1 MVAGVLGSAGS
12 YVGKGVAGALTLG
25 YFGIWR
31 RLQYPSRMLVYVLV
45 MAITALFGA
54 VESVILTLIGKQGLS
69 QWVTAR
75 VFYFLCRTVLG
86 LRVEVRNGDRMLER
100 PAVFVS
106 NHQSMLDI
114 YILGA
119 MFPKWCSVT
128 AKRSLQWYPFLG
140 WFMMASG
147 TVFIDRARRENALK
161 AFESARHHVLT
172 KKQSVFMFPEGTRS
186 NAVEPMMLPF
196 KKGAFHFA
204 QQCQI
209 PIVPFVVAN
218 YSTLWSKRKQIAT
231 SGVIP
236 IEVLE
241 PIPTKGLESKDVNA
255 LLEKTRGRMLEATER
270 LGYAKSD

>member
-1 MVAGVLGSAGS
+1 MVACAFGP
-12 YVGKGVAGALTLG
+12 VGRYLAKGVAGALALG
-25 YFGIWR
+25 YFGILKR
-31 RLQYPSRMLVYVLV
+31 FQYPARMVVYVLV
-45 MAITALFGA
+45 MAVAAVFGA
-54 VESVILTLIGKQGLS
+54 TESVVLTIIGKQGLS

-75 VFYFLCRTVLG
+75 VFYFLCRVFLG
-86 LRVEVRNGDRMLER
+86 LRVEVKNEEHMLTR

-140 WFMMASG
+140 WFMVASG
-147 TVFIDRARRENALK
+147 TVFIDRASRENALK
-161 AFESARHHVLT
+161 AFEGARKHVT
-172 KKQSVFMFPEGTRS
+172 SEKQSVFMFPEGTRS
-186 NAVEPMMLPF
+186 NALEPMMLPF

-218 YSTLWSKRKQIAT
+218 YSTLWSKRKQIAK

-241 PIPTKGLESKDVNA
+241 PISTEGLEPKDVGG
-255 LLEKTRGRMLEATER
+255 LLETTRKRMLDATER
-270 LGYAKSD
+270 LGYARAD